1 MVFTFVDEIIELV
14 PGKTI
19 RAKKWI
25 REDEEIFEVHYPGFP
40 VVPGTFL
47 AEMMAQ
53 TAGRC
58 LDAEQKTRGLAM
70 LAQIR
75 SAQFRKYVGPS
86 QMAVIDGKIRTNR
99 DSYATA
105 GCSVEINGETACTAE
120 LMFTFIGLDKLSP
133 VFRDEVLAAY
143 LAKTTHSKE

>member
-1 MVFTFVDEIIELV
+1 MGFTFVDEIIELV
-14 PGKTI
+14 SGKTI

-25 REDEEIFEVHYPGFP
+25 KADEEIFEVHYPGFP

-47 AEMMAQ
+47 TEMMAQ

-58 LDAEQKTRGLAM
+58 LDAEKKPRGLAM

-86 QMAVIDGKIRTNR
+86 QMALIDGKILTNR

-105 GCSVEINGETACTAE
+105 GCSVEVNGETACTAE
-120 LMFTFIGLDKLSP
+120 LMFTFVRLDKLSP
-133 VFRDEVLAAY
+133 IFEDEVLAAY
-143 LAKTTHSKE
+143 FSKRTQKI

>member
-1 MVFTFVDEIIELV
+1 MVFTFVDEIIDLV
-14 PGKTI
+14 PGQTI

-25 REDEEIFEVHYPGFP
+25 RQDEEIFEVHYPGFP

-47 AEMMAQ
+47 TEMMAQ

-58 LDAEQKTRGLAM
+58 LDAEKKGRGLAM

-86 QMAVIDGKIRTNR
+86 QLALIDGKILTNR

-105 GCSVEINGETACTAE
+105 GCGIEVNGETVCTAE
-120 LMFTFIGLDKLSP
+120 IMFTFVGLDKLSP
-133 VFRDEVLAAY
+133 AFQDDVLAAF
-143 LAKTTHSKE
+143 LAKTTHSNE